1 VGCAQNLSPQ
11 SLGLNRATEMH
22 SGHNPMPW
30 VSMGF
35 SMVMHSN
42 VICTAHRLVIALMYA
57 L

>member
-1 VGCAQNLSPQ
+1 MGCAQNLSPQ